1 MHKYCDIIF
10 TVITKKCDTVMPHV
24 NKQRPRKTIDN
35 ALEIMTMITM
45 KMMIMMMMMMMMLVN
60 VNPCLRDNNCCVLL
74 PLSGNSDI

>member
-1 MHKYCDIIF
+1 
-10 TVITKKCDTVMPHV
+10 MPHV

-45 KMMIMMMMMMMMLVN
+45 KMMIMMMMMMMMMLVN
-60 VNPCLRDNNCCVLL
+60 VNSCLRDNNCCVLL